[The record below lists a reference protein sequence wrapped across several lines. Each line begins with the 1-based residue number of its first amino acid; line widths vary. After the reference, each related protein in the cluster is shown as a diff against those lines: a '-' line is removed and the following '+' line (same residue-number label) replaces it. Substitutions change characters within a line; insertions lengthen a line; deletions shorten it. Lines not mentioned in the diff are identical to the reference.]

1 MAVIRKFKIGNTKIV
16 IHDDCC
22 AKTEEEKKKVLD
34 GIANIVATY
43 LPNGVEKDEPMEFED
58 SIYEIGIDDDWSAEG
73 VMIYEGTKAR
83 NKGA

>member
-34 GIANIVATY
+34 GIAKIVAAY
-43 LPNGVEKDEPMEFED
+43 LPNGVEKDEPPEFED
-58 SIYEIGIDDDWSAEG
+58 SVYEIGIDDDWSAEG

-83 NKGA
+83 NKGV